1 MGTHFDP
8 FPAGSQAAAA
18 LAASENP
25 FGTYRGTHVTDGSV
39 RTWRGTF
46 GNAGGNGRYEKAT
59 GGCDCKGRADPGAFE
74 ECGSGTRAPPGREG
88 AAERRPKELEWLR
101 AT

>member
-46 GNAGGNGRYEKAT
+46 EIAGGTGRYEKAT
-59 GGCDCKGRADPGAFE
+59 GGGDYKGRAAHGAFE
-74 ECGSGTRAPPGREG
+74 ESGA
-88 AAERRPKELEWLR
+88 
-101 AT
+101 